1 LEENS
6 FFSQKDLIKIAAKA
20 SSLFERLNTKNTLFV
35 SNEKKNYSLV
45 FDSKIEKWCQRVA
58 DNNQNLF
65 NKRLAWDNLD
75 LLDIYQVFL
84 TIETGDENFS
94 PSWLEI
100 LKLIG
105 QTVSCELTENLQ
117 NSGLNNNAAINDE
130 IVAFQ
135 EIFSP
140 FICVARQRLLEQT
153 SSSYF
158 LLSESAHASL
168 EHALLKRLSF
178 LASQALALK
187 FSAYKAFNQP
197 ASARLFRFAEDSCS
211 KVYYTAFIKTMLNSE
226 LLSWLQEYSVLAR
239 LLAVA
244 TDQWVESTGE
254 FLQRLESDWFKIQNK
269 FQSGQE
275 LGKVDTVKSG
285 LSDFHNYGR
294 QVISVLFTSGL
305 QLIYKPRNLGI
316 EESYFN
322 LLNWLNRKEL
332 SLPFK
337 LLKVLNYSTHGW
349 VEFIEHLPCYSQEQ
363 AKRYYYRVGMLLCVL
378 YMLKATDCHYEN
390 IIASNEYPVLIDLET
405 LMHHYISNEALSDTS
420 EAHILALHK
429 LRKSVLG
436 IILLPQWE
444 LQQNGSVHDVSGLS
458 NKRIP
463 LRLLQWQ
470 NINTDNMTLKYK
482 EITGEQAVNLPL
494 LKEISLSPE
503 DYVEDL
509 ISGFREVYQVF
520 LKYKNEI
527 LGIESLFSNL
537 FKQQIRFIYR
547 NSMSYGLAL
556 QKVLHPKF
564 LRDGVDRSI
573 ELDIFSKDL
582 LKLNSKPL
590 SWELLQAEQQALN
603 QLDIPYFTTRPDSRH
618 LTVSPSKVIENYFTD
633 SSKNQVISH
642 LESLSPEDLE
652 QQIRYIR
659 STLYSQK
666 SVKSKFS
673 CPDHTTVTNF
683 SEIAPITQNE
693 IVTQVTSIANKIQ
706 QEAICGTDGSATW
719 ITLGIVPGTEKFQVQ
734 PMDYSLYEGNCGVAL
749 FLAALESVTGNST
762 FRPLAL
768 AALQPI
774 RQNCGEAAW
783 SQAITKEMGIGGA
796 SGLGSLIYAFVRIS
810 QFLREPQLIEDAK
823 KLACLVTPESIAAD
837 CTFDV
842 MSGASGAILG
852 LLALYDAYPDSDI
865 LERLLSCGHH
875 LLSHRVTSKSG
886 YRAWATYQK
895 RILTG
900 FSHGAAGIAYALLRL
915 YAVTQEQSFREA
927 AEEAIAYERSVFSAQ
942 ASNWPD
948 FRFSS
953 MTGDDQPTFANSWCH
968 GASGIGLARLG
979 SLKILDT
986 KETRREIDNALQI
999 TQKMNLQGV
1008 DHLCCGHFGR
1018 IELFLMAS
1026 LALPRN
1032 NLLEVAQKYANWV
1045 IQNSMKTG
1053 SFHLLYGEFNSIYL
1067 RSFFQGTSG
1076 IGYELLRLAYP
1087 TKLPSVLLWE

>member
-1 LEENS
+1 
-6 FFSQKDLIKIAAKA
+6 
-20 SSLFERLNTKNTLFV
+20 
-35 SNEKKNYSLV
+35 
-45 FDSKIEKWCQRVA
+45 
-58 DNNQNLF
+58 
-65 NKRLAWDNLD
+65 
-75 LLDIYQVFL
+75 
-84 TIETGDENFS
+84 
-94 PSWLEI
+94 
-100 LKLIG
+100 
-105 QTVSCELTENLQ
+105 
-117 NSGLNNNAAINDE
+117 
-130 IVAFQ
+130 
-135 EIFSP
+135 
-140 FICVARQRLLEQT
+140 
-153 SSSYF
+153 
-158 LLSESAHASL
+158 
-168 EHALLKRLSF
+168 
-178 LASQALALK
+178 
-187 FSAYKAFNQP
+187 
-197 ASARLFRFAEDSCS
+197 
-211 KVYYTAFIKTMLNSE
+211 
-226 LLSWLQEYSVLAR
+226 
-239 LLAVA
+239 
-244 TDQWVESTGE
+244 
-254 FLQRLESDWFKIQNK
+254 
-269 FQSGQE
+269 
-275 LGKVDTVKSG
+275 
-285 LSDFHNYGR
+285 
-294 QVISVLFTSGL
+294 
-305 QLIYKPRNLGI
+305 
-316 EESYFN
+316 
-322 LLNWLNRKEL
+322 
-332 SLPFK
+332 
-337 LLKVLNYSTHGW
+337 
-349 VEFIEHLPCYSQEQ
+349 
-363 AKRYYYRVGMLLCVL
+363 
-378 YMLKATDCHYEN
+378 
-390 IIASNEYPVLIDLET
+390 
-405 LMHHYISNEALSDTS
+405 
-420 EAHILALHK
+420 
-429 LRKSVLG
+429 
-436 IILLPQWE
+436 
-444 LQQNGSVHDVSGLS
+444 
-458 NKRIP
+458 
-463 LRLLQWQ
+463 
-470 NINTDNMTLKYK
+470 MTLRYE
-482 EITGEQAVNLPL
+482 EIPRKQEVNLPL

-503 DYVEDL
+503 NYVEEL
-509 ISGFREVYQVF
+509 VSGLREVYQVF
-520 LKYKNEI
+520 VKHKKEI
-527 LGIESLFSNL
+527 LDVDGPLSDL

-547 NSMSYGLAL
+547 DSMSYGVVL
-556 QKVLHPKF
+556 QEAMHPKF

-603 QLDIPYFTTRPDSRH
+603 SLDIPYFTTRPDSRY
-618 LTVSPSKVIENYFTD
+618 LTVSPSKVIENYFTE

-642 LESLSPEDLE
+642 LESLSLEDLE

-693 IVTQVTSIANKIQ
+693 IVTQITSIANKIQ

-719 ITLGIVPGTEKFQVQ
+719 ITLGIVPGTDKFQVQ
-734 PMDYSLYEGNCGVAL
+734 PMDYSLYEGSCGVAL

-774 RQNCGEAAW
+774 RQNCRESAW
-783 SQAITKEMGIGGA
+783 SQAIAREMGIGGA
-796 SGLGSLIYAFVRIS
+796 SGLGSIIYALVRIS
-810 QFLREPQLIEDAK
+810 QFLGEPELIEEAK
-823 KLACLVTPESIAAD
+823 TVACLVTPELTAGD
-837 CTFDV
+837 RTFDV

-886 YRAWATYQK
+886 YKAWATYQK

-953 MTGDDQPTFANSWCH
+953 LTGDEQPTFANSWCH

-986 KETRREIDNALQI
+986 EEIRREIDNALQI

-1032 NLLEVAQKYANWV
+1032 NLSEVAQKYASWV
-1045 IQNSMKTG
+1045 IQNSKNTG

-1067 RSFFQGTSG
+1067 PSLFQGNSG

-1087 TKLPSVLLWE
+1087 TKLPSMLLWE